1 MLSAAEYAAM
11 RALQTWWEEEGAKD
25 HTKFSSVD
33 TGQCTRVHTVLLYTG
48 NTELIEVA
56 NYVQRCC
63 RTT

>member
-1 MLSAAEYAAM
+1 M